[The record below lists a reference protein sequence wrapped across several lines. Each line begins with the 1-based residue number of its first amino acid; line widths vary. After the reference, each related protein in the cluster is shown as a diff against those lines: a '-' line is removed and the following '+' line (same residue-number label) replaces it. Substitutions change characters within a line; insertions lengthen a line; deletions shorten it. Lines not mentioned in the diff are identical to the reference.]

1 MAHEAVIARLTN
13 VREHTNADRLKLAT
27 VAGHQI
33 VVGLDSVEG
42 TLGVFFYAELQ
53 VSEGYASANDLVGYT
68 DPETGEK
75 KGGFFP
81 KNRRVR
87 AQRFRGEK
95 SEGYWAPLSSLDYTG
110 YDTSTLKEGDKFKEL
125 NGHPICE
132 KYFTPATLKAMANRK
147 KNRSNLLFKKH
158 VDTKKLQYEI
168 GSIPA
173 GSILYL
179 SEKVHG
185 TSGRFGYV
193 LDEVEKPR
201 KWWQKLLRRKPK
213 TEMVYD
219 HLIGTRNVI
228 LGKHEG
234 PSFYGNEEFR
244 YESIKNLEGQL
255 HKGEILYY
263 EIVGYTTTNQPLMAS
278 QPTEGLRD
286 KAITK
291 TYGKQMNYSYGCVP
305 GNCEVYVYRITRTNE
320 DGDVVELSW
329 PQVKARC
336 NELGIKYVPEFAA
349 DHQPHVYKTFG
360 AHSTK
365 SYMDQH
371 NLEELVA
378 QFIDGPS
385 TLDGTHIREG
395 VVVRV
400 EKPNGDTEWYKA
412 KSFTFGVLE
421 GYIKENDDAVD
432 LEEIS

>member
-1 MAHEAVIARLTN
+1 MHEAVIAKLTN
-13 VREHTNADRLKLAT
+13 VRPHGNADRLQLAT

-33 VVGLDSVEG
+33 VVGLENTEG
-42 TLGVFFYAELQ
+42 QLGVFFYSELQ
-53 VSEGYASANDLVGYT
+53 LSPEYADANDLVGYT
-68 DPETGEK
+68 DPETGERR
-75 KGGFFP
+75 GGYFA

-87 AQRFRGEK
+87 AQRLRGEK
-95 SEGYWAPLSSLDYTG
+95 SEGYWAELDSLAWTGFDLSL
-110 YDTSTLKEGDKFKEL
+110 LKEGDKFKEL

-132 KYFTPATLKAMANRK
+132 KYFTPATLKAIANRK
-147 KNRSNLLFKKH
+147 AKRSNVLFKKH
-158 VDTKKLQYEI
+158 VDTRKLQYEI
-168 GSIPA
+168 GNIPE

-201 KWWQKLLRRKPK
+201 RWWQKLLRRKPK

-263 EIVGYTTTNQPLMAS
+263 EIVGYTTTGQPLMES
-278 QPTEGLRD
+278 QPTKNLQD
-286 KAITK
+286 KTIRK
-291 TYGKQMNYSYGCVP
+291 TYGDMMHYSYGQVV
-305 GNCEVYVYRITRTNE
+305 GHCEIYVYRITRTNE
-320 DGDVVELSW
+320 DGDVVELPW

-336 NELGIKYVPEFAA
+336 NELGVKYVPEFAA
-349 DHQPHVYKTFG
+349 DYQPHVYKVFA

-365 SYMDQH
+365 SYMDQW

-378 QFIDGPS
+378 QYIDGPS

-395 VVVRV
+395 VVVRI
-400 EKPNGDTEWYKA
+400 EKPNGETEWYKA

-421 GYIKENDDAVD
+421 GFWKEQDDAVD